1 MAKSSASSFF
11 EKGNYGING
20 RVVTMKLESEILED
34 ATIYIQDGV
43 IQEIVTSGAPIPD
56 TLKDLPVIKSRGT
69 IFPGLIELHNHLSYN
84 CLPLW
89 PVPKK
94 FCNRS
99 QWAGIPLYQQLISGP
114 MSILGKTPEYASAIV
129 RYVECKCLVAGVT
142 TTQGIMLF
150 SNAGIKKFYQGVVR
164 NVEDGSDPRLPAVD
178 AHIPDIAARDAA
190 HFLKQLSKSSCLL
203 LHLSEGAD
211 SSAHKHFE
219 ALKINDDTWAIT
231 SALAGIHCVALKRED
246 FDLMKNKG
254 ASMVWSPMS
263 NLMLY
268 GTTADMIAA
277 KASGIVIGIGSDWS
291 PSGSKNLLGE
301 LKAAKLYSDQNGHL
315 FSDYEL
321 ISMATVNAAKI
332 IKWDQYIGSIEKEK
346 LADLLILEGQN
357 DDPYRQLLHVSEK
370 DIRLVVINGKARH
383 GDKALMK
390 QFGQGTEEIKIGTSK
405 KLLNL
410 ADEASNSV
418 VNQLKLSDAARKL
431 KTGLKDLKMVARAR
445 PMLKELIT
453 SDHER
458 ISVPAEP
465 VSTKEMEASFVL
477 ILDHNEEEGESLRLH
492 IPVNGEMTVPQAKAQ
507 LKPEDLPSIKLDPL
521 CVNNDKSYFKNIENA
536 LNLPDYIKT
545 GLKNFYS

>member
-1 MAKSSASSFF
+1 
-11 EKGNYGING
+11 
-20 RVVTMKLESEILED
+20 
-34 ATIYIQDGV
+34 
-43 IQEIVTSGAPIPD
+43 
-56 TLKDLPVIKSRGT
+56 
-69 IFPGLIELHNHLSYN
+69 
-84 CLPLW
+84 
-89 PVPKK
+89 
-94 FCNRS
+94 
-99 QWAGIPLYQQLISGP
+99 
-114 MSILGKTPEYASAIV
+114 V

-178 AHIPDIAARDAA
+178 AHIPDIAARDAT
-190 HFLKQLSKSSCLL
+190 HFLKQLNKSSCLL
-203 LHLSEGAD
+203 LHLSEGFD
-211 SSAHKHFE
+211 NSAHKHFE

-277 KASGIVIGIGSDWS
+277 RASGITIGIGSDWS

-321 ISMATVNAAKI
+321 ISMATINAAKI
-332 IKWDQYIGSIEKEK
+332 IKWNHYIGSIEKGK
-346 LADLLILEGQN
+346 LADLLILEGEN
-357 DDPYRQLLHVSEK
+357 GDPYRQLLHVSEK
-370 DIRLVVINGKARH
+370 NISLVVINGKARH

-492 IPVNGEMTVPQAKAQ
+492 IPADDEATVPQAKAQ

-521 CVNNDKSYFKNIENA
+521 CVDNDKSYFKNIENA